1 MVEIDDI
8 LKFVDGVATKVRP
21 QRIVLFGSY
30 AYGTPTEDSD
40 VDLLIIMNY
49 RGDNADKSAK
59 IRGLVPRPFP
69 MDLLVRNESEIKR
82 RIAGNDFFLK
92 EVIEKGLVLYDA
104 HDIRMGSQGRRR
116 LRRHLST
123 VAVA

>member
-8 LKFVDGVATKVRP
+8 LRFVEGVAAKVRP

-30 AYGTPTEDSD
+30 AYGSPTEDSD
-40 VDLLIIMNY
+40 VDLLVIMNY
-49 RGDNADKSAK
+49 RGANVDNAAE

-116 LRRHLST
+116 LRRHLSAA
-123 VAVA
+123 AVA